1 MASRQQ
7 RISLTLLGT
16 WLKKKS
22 AVIKFISFNII
33 FAGVGALVVRKY
45 KQTTKKAVLFLFIC
59 IKNYF

>member
-33 FAGVGALVVRKY
+33 FAGVGALIVRKY
-45 KQTTKKAVLFLFIC
+45 KQTTKKPS
-59 IKNYF
+59 YFYLYV